1 MDADTVAV
9 LDAIGPRLRRL
20 RSSRQLTL
28 AEVAALSGL
37 SVSAL
42 SRIETGRRQP
52 TLDALIPL
60 ARAFGVSLDRIIAA
74 PETGD
79 PRVNLEPQRLST
91 GGVAVPLTRY
101 PGRVQAFKHVLGPR
115 EPVLASH
122 PGHAWIHVLAGH
134 LRLILSGEEHRLEP
148 GEQVEFDSSLPHW
161 FGPADQRAVEILH
174 LFVPDGE
181 RPVTRVLPDDRP
193 R

>member
-1 MDADTVAV
+1 
-9 LDAIGPRLRRL
+9 
-20 RSSRQLTL
+20 
-28 AEVAALSGL
+28 
-37 SVSAL
+37 
-42 SRIETGRRQP
+42 
-52 TLDALIPL
+52 
-60 ARAFGVSLDRIIAA
+60 
-74 PETGD
+74 
-79 PRVNLEPQRLST
+79 
-91 GGVAVPLTRY
+91 
-101 PGRVQAFKHVLGPR
+101 
-115 EPVLASH
+115 
-122 PGHAWIHVLAGH
+122 VLAGH